1 LQKFEEIHLKKRKKL
16 NEKFGIRTHN
26 FQVLNCPKEERFYFH
41 IPNQSKLQQ
50 KPQNF
55 PDHPIDTP
63 LDPANQ
69 ISQTITEIQKILIQ
83 NKLRQPA
90 SQVNYQKIKEAR
102 QETCQLRTS
111 TFFFFVHGNDP

>member
-1 LQKFEEIHLKKRKKL
+1 MWNSNPQLSSFELSKGREVLLSYTKL
-16 NEKFGIRTHN
+16 
-26 FQVLNCPKEERFYFH
+26 
-41 IPNQSKLQQ
+41 QSKLQQ

-83 NKLRQPA
+83 NKLSQPE
-90 SQVNYQKIKEAR
+90 SQVSY
-102 QETCQLRTS
+102 
-111 TFFFFVHGNDP
+111 